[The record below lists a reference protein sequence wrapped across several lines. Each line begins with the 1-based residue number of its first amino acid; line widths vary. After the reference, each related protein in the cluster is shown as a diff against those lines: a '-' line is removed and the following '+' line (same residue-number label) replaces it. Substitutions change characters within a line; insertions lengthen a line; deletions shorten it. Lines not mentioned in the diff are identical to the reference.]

1 MRIKAKVEGDK
12 IIIPNSYNL
21 QDGEIWL
28 EIEILGTSSGEHLEL
43 WEEHLN
49 EEKRKEE
56 PVDID
61 TIEVISQELGLK
73 GIKVED
79 LINGKL

>member
-28 EIEILGTSSGEHLEL
+28 EVKVLGVNLEEHLEL
-43 WEEHLN
+43 WEEHLG

-56 PVDID
+56 PIDID
-61 TIEVISQELGLK
+61 TIEAISREIGLK

-79 LINGKL
+79 LISDKL